1 VNRDPGR
8 GNQIT
13 RPSYCKI
20 SSGAPINTIPTGR
33 LYRRL
38 VASHAYPALSSLPAA
53 LQSHKRRR
61 HSNNNVTA
69 ACKHGFLKRLH
80 PRRYVPI
87 SIPEEKKREVL
98 IDFCTWTISRTGGSG
113 SGRNATCCSG
123 ASQPTVVD
131 RLLAGRAHSQVTCI
145 SCMHKG
151 RQTIMTDSLP
161 TERAWPSKTTSQ
173 QEKKIAAGLRKRF
186 FTCAGCFPDR
196 QLVKISAPS
205 KFSTIFVRQTIQT
218 PYLLN

>member
-1 VNRDPGR
+1 
-8 GNQIT
+8 
-13 RPSYCKI
+13 
-20 SSGAPINTIPTGR
+20 
-33 LYRRL
+33 
-38 VASHAYPALSSLPAA
+38 
-53 LQSHKRRR
+53 
-61 HSNNNVTA
+61 
-69 ACKHGFLKRLH
+69 
-80 PRRYVPI
+80 
-87 SIPEEKKREVL
+87 VL

-161 TERAWPSKTTSQ
+161 SPCVRGPRRQ
-173 QEKKIAAGLRKRF
+173 RHNKKKKSAAGLRKRF

-196 QLVKISAPS
+196 QLVKIIAPS
-205 KFSTIFVRQTIQT
+205 KFSTMVLKNTQRIKQHQN
-218 PYLLN
+218 YLAHALQA